1 MGMGLANQRSIPVK
15 HIVEFKEHLRVL
27 IISSIFIILSAR
39 LNVSDLARLSAGDF
53 IFLAVLM
60 LVVRPAAV
68 AASTLGSKLSMAER
82 NFLACMAPRG
92 IVAAAISSLFAER
105 LVEFGYEQ
113 ADRLVPVT
121 FLVIIG
127 TVTVYGLA
135 AFPLA
140 RRLGIAES
148 NPQGVLLVGAHTW
161 ARAIARALKE
171 RGLRVVV
178 VDSNRSN
185 ISAARLD
192 GLTGFYGGI
201 HSERILDEI
210 DLYGISHLLALTSN
224 DEANSLAAVHF
235 AEVFGRKNVFQLPPG
250 DAEAGHRPGVPP
262 PHLSGKFAFGSG
274 VTYNRLAKL
283 FEQGATVKA
292 NLLTEKFDYAGYR
305 ERYGDGAIPLFIM
318 NEEGELAVVAATGK
332 IKPRAG
338 QTLISVVREE
348 EGPVKGSE
356 EGERVPASSGR

>member
-1 MGMGLANQRSIPVK
+1 
-15 HIVEFKEHLRVL
+15 VL

-39 LNVSDLARLSAGDF
+39 LNVSDLERLGVGDF
-53 IFLAVLM
+53 VFLAVLM
-60 LVVRPAAV
+60 LVVRPVAV
-68 AASTLGSKLSMAER
+68 AASTLGSKLTSQER

-140 RRLGIAES
+140 RRLGLAES
-148 NPQGVLLVGAHTW
+148 NPQGVLLVGAHAW

-178 VDSNRSN
+178 VDSNRAN

-201 HSERILDEI
+201 HSERILDQI

-235 AEVFGRKNVFQLPPG
+235 SEVFGRKNVYQLPPG

-262 PHLSGKFAFGSG
+262 PHLSGKFAFGPG
-274 VTYNRLAKL
+274 VTNSRLAKM

-292 NLLTEKFDYAGYR
+292 NLLTEKFDYARYR
-305 ERYGDGAIPLFIM
+305 ERYGDEAIPLFVI
-318 NEEGELAVVAATGK
+318 NEEGELTVVGARSK

-348 EGPVKGSE
+348 EASAGSTE
-356 EGERVPASSGR
+356 EGEGMPMVSEGG